1 MTQRGNK
8 TSNLNI
14 NLKKKNLIYYIYIY
28 IYKSAICPNT
38 QKPHLLL
45 GGLVDLI
52 LSYKP
57 QLYLGQ
63 AQIVISPF
71 PVIQPG

>member
-14 NLKKKNLIYYIYIY
+14 NLKKKKPYIFYIY